1 MKEVR
6 FWGLLLGLFVCLGA
20 VIPLVSKADVLD
32 TAPAGL
38 NLEGLFEPGK
48 FDRNSATMQT
58 VLKNGHSQH
67 VIELTNDDNQVGAMW
82 STPVNRFNM
91 RVDNQVSMWVNF
103 GDKAVSEG
111 LAVVLQNDPRKMSA
125 ISRYGKKSIIG
136 ENLGVYGTDTYT
148 RRTAP
153 ATIAKTA
160 IQKSWALELDTKVND
175 GGFWGLYPRGNSF
188 DEKPKKMHMAASYPA
203 SPDTYTQRGGLTS
216 SYRFEQNHGS
226 IADKL
231 PLADGNW
238 HHLVLKWVASKQIM
252 SYTLDQDQHE

>member
-58 VLKNGHSQH
+58 VSKNGHSQH

-91 RVDNQVSMWVNF
+91 RVDNQVSMWGELWGQRPWVKDWPLF
-103 GDKAVSEG
+103 YRIDA
-111 LAVVLQNDPRKMSA
+111 RKMSA

-188 DEKPKKMHMAASYPA
+188 DRKA
-203 SPDTYTQRGGLTS
+203 
-216 SYRFEQNHGS
+216 
-226 IADKL
+226 
-231 PLADGNW
+231 
-238 HHLVLKWVASKQIM
+238 
-252 SYTLDQDQHE
+252 

>member
-38 NLEGLFEPGK
+38 NLEGLFESGK

-103 GDKAVSEG
+103 GDKAV
-111 LAVVLQNDPRKMSA
+111 
-125 ISRYGKKSIIG
+125 GKDWPLFYRMI
-136 ENLGVYGTDTYT
+136 
-148 RRTAP
+148 P
-153 ATIAKTA
+153 AK
-160 IQKSWALELDTKVND
+160 
-175 GGFWGLYPRGNSF
+175 
-188 DEKPKKMHMAASYPA
+188 
-203 SPDTYTQRGGLTS
+203 
-216 SYRFEQNHGS
+216 
-226 IADKL
+226 
-231 PLADGNW
+231 
-238 HHLVLKWVASKQIM
+238 
-252 SYTLDQDQHE
+252 

>member
-32 TAPAGL
+32 MAPAGL

-58 VLKNGHSQH
+58 VSKNGHSQH

-175 GGFWGLYPRGNSF
+175 GGFWGLYPRGTLSM
-188 DEKPKKMHMAASYPA
+188 KSLKKC
-203 SPDTYTQRGGLTS
+203 
-216 SYRFEQNHGS
+216 
-226 IADKL
+226 IWL
-231 PLADGNW
+231 P
-238 HHLVLKWVASKQIM
+238 V
-252 SYTLDQDQHE
+252 TLQVRILIRNGVV

>member
-1 MKEVR
+1 METYQEGLSWQTVLLDKSPSTTVQKVVADYVAAAPIRCHDTLALLVKEVR

-20 VIPLVSKADVLD
+20 VIPLVSKADVFD

-58 VLKNGHSQH
+58 VSKNGHSQH

-111 LAVVLQNDPRKMSA
+111 LAVVLQNSP
-125 ISRYGKKSIIG
+125 G
-136 ENLGVYGTDTYT
+136 DT
-148 RRTAP
+148 
-153 ATIAKTA
+153 I
-160 IQKSWALELDTKVND
+160 
-175 GGFWGLYPRGNSF
+175 
-188 DEKPKKMHMAASYPA
+188 PKNHRHSLWYPA
-203 SPDTYTQRGGLTS
+203 PTPNFFESPS
-216 SYRFEQNHGS
+216 
-226 IADKL
+226 
-231 PLADGNW
+231 
-238 HHLVLKWVASKQIM
+238 
-252 SYTLDQDQHE
+252 